1 MSGTGKKGIIIIIL
15 GIIINSYPWYNIMLV
30 DLKSDILKSFI
41 SITVDD
47 DLIKRVDFKI

>member
-30 DLKSDILKSFI
+30 DLESDI
-41 SITVDD
+41 DD
-47 DLIKRVDFKI
+47 DLIKSADCKI